1 MSNKPLPQQIYRH
14 FKGNL
19 YRIVTLAKHSETGEE
34 LVIYQALYGDYKV
47 YATSLLRFSGL
58 VDKAK
63 YPATSQKYRF
73 ELCDE
78 LIRIPGADGQEPSV
92 QAPSE
97 TVEITLEET
106 METASAADTMQ
117 PSVEQ
122 EENVQ
127 ENPAQEEELNID
139 PLVLEFLD
147 ADSYEERLNILA
159 ALHHRITDEMI
170 NTMAV
175 VLDLEVGEGDTEE
188 RFEELKSCLLTLE
201 KYECNRL
208 R

>member
-34 LVIYQALYGDYKV
+34 LVIYQALYGDYQV
-47 YATSLLRFSGL
+47 YARPLSMFLEP
-58 VDKAK
+58 VDRVK
-63 YPATSQKYRF
+63 YPDVPQEYRF

-78 LIRIPGADGQEPSV
+78 LIRMPETNPKEATGQIVLAENESV
-92 QAPSE
+92 QEEAMQMVPE
-97 TVEITLEET
+97 KEI
-106 METASAADTMQ
+106 
-117 PSVEQ
+117 V
-122 EENVQ
+122 
-127 ENPAQEEELNID
+127 QEEELNID

-170 NTMAV
+170 NTMSIAI
-175 VLDLEVGEGDTEE
+175 DLEIGEGDTEE
-188 RFEELKSCLLTLE
+188 RYEELKNCLLTFE

>member
-1 MSNKPLPQQIYRH
+1 MSRKPLPQQIYRH

-19 YRIVTLAKHSETGEE
+19 YRIVTLARHSETGEE
-34 LVIYQALYGDYKV
+34 LVIYQALYGDYQV
-47 YATSLLRFSGL
+47 YARPLSMFLEP
-58 VDKAK
+58 VDRVK
-63 YPATSQKYRF
+63 YPDALQEYRF

-78 LIRIPGADGQEPSV
+78 LIRMPEADRKEASGQTELVKDEPV
-92 QAPSE
+92 GEEIAQAQR
-97 TVEITLEET
+97 EEEA
-106 METASAADTMQ
+106 MRSFG
-117 PSVEQ
+117 EQ
-122 EENVQ
+122 EKD
-127 ENPAQEEELNID
+127 AQEEELNID

-170 NTMAV
+170 NTMAIAT
-175 VLDLEVGEGDTEE
+175 DLEVGEGDTEE
-188 RFEELKSCLLTLE
+188 RYEELKSCLLTLE

>member
-34 LVIYQALYGDYKV
+34 LVIYQALYGDYQV
-47 YATSLLRFSGL
+47 YARPLSMFFEV
-58 VDKAK
+58 VDRMK
-63 YPATSQKYRF
+63 YPDAPQEHRF

-78 LIRIPGADGQEPSV
+78 LLRVPEIKVPEPPVQNEFTESMSMEEAARTGQGSPV
-92 QAPSE
+92 N
-97 TVEITLEET
+97 
-106 METASAADTMQ
+106 ETAQ
-117 PSVEQ
+117 PVEEQ
-122 EENVQ
+122 
-127 ENPAQEEELNID
+127 EELNID

-170 NTMAV
+170 NTMAIAI
-175 VLDLEVGEGDTEE
+175 DLEVEEGDTEE
-188 RFEELKSCLLTLE
+188 RYEELKNCLLTLE
-201 KYECNRL
+201 RFECNRL